1 MKSHSN
7 RTVPVRRSPGPFTHR
22 HSFPRGWA
30 GVPVALLVCGV
41 LACGDDPVEPP
52 VATTVTVS
60 PATASLASLGETVQL
75 SAMVRDQ
82 NGDVMTGA
90 PVSWSSSDAAVASVN
105 TSGLVTAAGNGM
117 ATITATSATASGT
130 AAVTVEQVPTA
141 VSVTPESVTL
151 AAVGETAQFTAAV
164 QDANGNAVAGAEV
177 SWASGDEAVATVDAN
192 GLVTA
197 VANGTATITATS
209 GSLSESGTVT
219 VEQEAAAVT
228 VAPDSVHLIVSGE
241 TAQLAAEVTDANGNV
256 IEGATV
262 SWASADEAVATVDAN
277 GLVAAV
283 ADGATMVTATSGGA
297 SASAAVTVMLQAAPT
312 SGPPAPTHAAQDV
325 ISLFSDAYE
334 DVTVDTWSAVWDQA
348 DVADVVIAG
357 NAARRYTNLIFAG
370 VEFTSQTVDA
380 TDATH
385 FRMDIW
391 TPDETA
397 AAAFRVKL
405 VDFGADGAFG
415 GGDDSEH
422 EVVITADDGLATEE
436 WVQLDLPFTAFPGLA
451 AREHLAQLIISGDP
465 NTVYV
470 DNVYFRRGEAPPPEP
485 VPTEAAPVPGD
496 AADDVI
502 SLYSDAYDDVTVDT
516 WSADWDVA
524 TVEDVEVA
532 GNATKKY
539 TGLVFA
545 GIEFTSATVNAADM
559 THFRMDIWTPDETVN
574 AAFKVK
580 LVDFGADGAWS
591 GGDDTEHEVTITAAD
606 GLVSQQWVQLDLALA
621 DFTGLGATEHLAQLI
636 ISGDPNTLYVDN
648 VYFRK
653 GAAPAAPSAPAPTPT
668 HGADAV
674 ISLFSG
680 PYADATVD
688 TWSASWDQADV
699 EDVVIE
705 GDTVKKYTNLV
716 FAGIEFTSAPID
728 ATAMTHFHMD
738 IWTPDETVNAAFKV
752 KLVDFGADGAWSGG
766 DDTEHEVTLT
776 AASDPALATGQWV
789 SYDLA
794 FADMTNLAAREH
806 LAQLIISGD
815 PNTVFVDNV
824 YFYAPPPSEPSEA
837 APTPSHH
844 ADSVISFFSDAYTD
858 VTVDTWSASWDQA
871 DVEDVQI
878 AGNATKRY
886 TNLVFAGIEFTSN
899 TVDATGMT
907 HFRIDIW
914 TPDPTAAPAV
924 FKVKLVDFG
933 ADGSFAGGDDTEH
946 EISLTASSDP
956 ALATAQW
963 LSYDIPLSD
972 FTALTTRGHLA
983 QLIISGDPNTVFVD
997 NVYLRK

>member
-1 MKSHSN
+1 MKSHSH
-7 RTVPVRRSPGPFTHR
+7 RTVTVRRSPESSTHR
-22 HSFPRGWA
+22 HSLPRGWA

-52 VATTVTVS
+52 VATTVAVS
-60 PATASLASLGETVQL
+60 PATASLASLGETVEL
-75 SAMVRDQ
+75 SATVRDQ

-90 PVSWSSSDAAVASVN
+90 PVSWSSSDNAVASVN

-117 ATITATSATASGT
+117 ATITATSGTASGT

-141 VSVTPESVTL
+141 VSVTPESATL
-151 AAVGETAQFTAAV
+151 ASLGETAQFTAAV

-177 SWASGDEAVATVDAN
+177 SWASGDGAVATVDAN

-209 GSLSESGTVT
+209 GSLSGSGAVT
-219 VEQEAAAVT
+219 VAQEAAAVT

-256 IEGATV
+256 IDGATV
-262 SWASADEAVATVDAN
+262 SWASADEGVATVDAN

-283 ADGATMVTATSGGA
+283 ADGATMVTATSGDA

-312 SGPPAPTHAAQDV
+312 SGPPAPTHTAEDV

-334 DVTVDTWSAVWDQA
+334 DVTVDTWSADWDQA
-348 DVADVVIAG
+348 DVADVDIAG
-357 NAARRYTNLIFAG
+357 NAARRYTNLVFAG
-370 VEFTSQTVDA
+370 IEFTSQTVDA
-380 TDATH
+380 TNTTH

-422 EVVITADDGLATEE
+422 EVVLTADDGLATEE

-485 VPTEAAPVPGD
+485 EPAEAAPTPGD

-524 TVEDVEVA
+524 AVEDVEVA

-580 LVDFGADGAWS
+580 LVDFGANGVWDG
-591 GGDDTEHEVTITAAD
+591 GGDDSEHEVTITAAD
-606 GLVSQQWVQLDLALA
+606 GLVSEQWVQLDLALA

-636 ISGDPNTLYVDN
+636 ISGDPNTVYVDN
-648 VYFRK
+648 VYFR
-653 GAAPAAPSAPAPTPT
+653 A
-668 HGADAV
+668 
-674 ISLFSG
+674 
-680 PYADATVD
+680 
-688 TWSASWDQADV
+688 
-699 EDVVIE
+699 
-705 GDTVKKYTNLV
+705 GD
-716 FAGIEFTSAPID
+716 
-728 ATAMTHFHMD
+728 
-738 IWTPDETVNAAFKV
+738 
-752 KLVDFGADGAWSGG
+752 
-766 DDTEHEVTLT
+766 
-776 AASDPALATGQWV
+776 
-789 SYDLA
+789 
-794 FADMTNLAAREH
+794 
-806 LAQLIISGD
+806 
-815 PNTVFVDNV
+815 
-824 YFYAPPPSEPSEA
+824 APPPPEAPTEP
-837 APTPSHH
+837 APTPSHP

-858 VTVDTWSASWDQA
+858 VTVDTWSADWDQA

-878 AGNATKRY
+878 AGNATKKY
-886 TNLVFAGIEFTSN
+886 TNLGFAGVEFTSN

-907 HFRIDIW
+907 HFRLDIW
-914 TPDPTAAPAV
+914 TPDPTAAAV

-933 ADGSFAGGDDTEH
+933 ADGAYQGGDDTEH

-963 LSYDIPLSD
+963 VSYDIPLSD
-972 FTALTTRGHLA
+972 FTALTARGHLA

>member
-1 MKSHSN
+1 MTSLNHRS
-7 RTVPVRRSPGPFTHR
+7 VPVRRLPGSSTR
-22 HSFPRGWA
+22 HLSIPRAWA
-30 GVPVALLVCGV
+30 GAAAALLVFGV

-52 VATTVTVS
+52 VATTVAVS
-60 PATASLASLGETVQL
+60 PATASLASLGETAQL

-90 PVSWSSSDAAVASVN
+90 PVNWSSSDNAVATVN
-105 TSGLVTAAGNGM
+105 TSGLVTAAGNGT
-117 ATITATSATASGT
+117 ATITASSGSASGT
-130 AAVTVEQVPTA
+130 ASVTVAQVPTA
-141 VSVTPESVTL
+141 VAVTPASVTL
-151 AAVGETAQFTAAV
+151 AAVGETAQFTAEV
-164 QDANGNAVAGAEV
+164 QDANGNAVAGASV
-177 SWASGDEAVATVDAN
+177 SWASGDEAVATVDAD

-209 GSLSESGTVT
+209 GSLSGTGTVA

-228 VAPDSVHLIVSGE
+228 VAPDAVHLIVAGE
-241 TAQLAAEVTDANGNV
+241 TAQLTAEVTDANGNV
-256 IEGATV
+256 IDGASV

-277 GLVAAV
+277 GLVTAV

-312 SGPPAPTHAAQDV
+312 SGPPAPTHAAEDV
-325 ISLFSDAYE
+325 ISLFSDSYE
-334 DVTVDTWSAVWDQA
+334 DVTVDTWSADWDQA
-348 DVADVVIAG
+348 DVADVEIAG
-357 NAARRYTNLIFAG
+357 NAAKRYTNLTFAG
-370 VEFTSQTVDA
+370 IEFTSQTVDA
-380 TDATH
+380 TNATH

-422 EVVITADDGLATEE
+422 EVVINADDGLATEQ
-436 WVQLDLPFTAFPGLA
+436 WVQLDLPLTEFPGLR

-470 DNVYFRRGEAPPPEP
+470 DNVYLRRGEAPPPEP
-485 VPTEAAPVPGD
+485 EPAEAAPAPGD
-496 AADDVI
+496 AADDVV
-502 SLYSDAYDDVTVDT
+502 SLYSDSYDDVTVDT
-516 WSADWDVA
+516 WSADWDQA
-524 TVEDVEVA
+524 DVEDVEVV

-545 GIEFTSATVNAADM
+545 GIEFTSATVNASDM

-580 LVDFGADGAWS
+580 LVDFGADGAFA

-606 GLVSQQWVQLDLALA
+606 GLASEQWVQLDLPLA

-636 ISGDPNTLYVDN
+636 ISGDPNTVYVDN
-648 VYFRK
+648 VYFRA
-653 GAAPAAPSAPAPTPT
+653 GDAPPPPAAP
-668 HGADAV
+668 
-674 ISLFSG
+674 
-680 PYADATVD
+680 
-688 TWSASWDQADV
+688 
-699 EDVVIE
+699 
-705 GDTVKKYTNLV
+705 
-716 FAGIEFTSAPID
+716 
-728 ATAMTHFHMD
+728 
-738 IWTPDETVNAAFKV
+738 
-752 KLVDFGADGAWSGG
+752 
-766 DDTEHEVTLT
+766 TE
-776 AASDPALATGQWV
+776 P
-789 SYDLA
+789 
-794 FADMTNLAAREH
+794 
-806 LAQLIISGD
+806 
-815 PNTVFVDNV
+815 
-824 YFYAPPPSEPSEA
+824 

-858 VTVDTWSASWDQA
+858 VTVDTWSADWDQA
-871 DVEDVQI
+871 DVEDVQV
-878 AGNATKRY
+878 AGNATKKY
-886 TNLVFAGIEFTSN
+886 TNLVFAGIEFTSS

-914 TPDPTAAPAV
+914 TPDPTAAAV

-946 EISLTASSDP
+946 EVSLTASSDP
-956 ALATAQW
+956 ALATGQW
-963 LSYDIPLSD
+963 VSYDIPLTD
-972 FTALTTRGHLA
+972 FTALTARGHLA

>member
-1 MKSHSN
+1 MKPHN
-7 RTVPVRRSPGPFTHR
+7 HRTVTVRRLSGSRTR
-22 HSFPRGWA
+22 LLSFPRAWA
-30 GVPVALLVCGV
+30 GAPVALLVCGA

-52 VATTVTVS
+52 VATTVAVA

-75 SAMVRDQ
+75 SATVRDQ
-82 NGDVMTGA
+82 NGEVMAGA
-90 PVSWSSSDAAVASVN
+90 SVSWSSSDNAVVSVN
-105 TSGLVTAAGNGM
+105 TSGLVTAAGNGT
-117 ATITATSATASGT
+117 ATVTATSGAASGT
-130 AAVTVEQVPTA
+130 ASVTVAQAAAA

-151 AAVGETAQFTAAV
+151 ASVGETAQFAAEV
-164 QDANGNAVAGAEV
+164 QDANGNAVAGASV
-177 SWASGDEAVATVDAN
+177 SWASADETVATVDAG

-209 GSLSESGTVT
+209 GSLSGTGTVM
-219 VEQEAAAVT
+219 VEQAAAAVT

-241 TAQLAAEVTDANGNV
+241 TAQLTAEVSDANGNM
-256 IEGATV
+256 IDGATV
-262 SWASADEAVATVDAN
+262 SWASADEAVAAVDAS
-277 GLVAAV
+277 GLVTAV
-283 ADGATMVTATSGGA
+283 ADGATTVTATSGGA

-312 SGPPAPTHAAQDV
+312 SGPPAPTHAADDV

-334 DVTVDTWSAVWDQA
+334 DVTVDTWSADWDQA
-348 DVADVVIAG
+348 DVADIEIAG
-357 NAARRYTNLIFAG
+357 NAAKRYTNLTFAG
-370 VEFTSQTVDA
+370 IEFTSQTVDA
-380 TDATH
+380 TNTTH

-422 EVVITADDGLATEE
+422 EVVLNADDGLATEQ
-436 WVQLDLPFTAFPGLA
+436 WVQLDLPFTDFPGLA

-470 DNVYFRRGEAPPPEP
+470 DNVYLRRGDAPPPAPEP
-485 VPTEAAPVPGD
+485 AQAAPMPGD
-496 AADDVI
+496 AADNVI
-502 SLYSDAYDDVTVDT
+502 SLFSDAYDDVTVDT
-516 WSADWDVA
+516 WSAVWDVA

-545 GIEFTSATVNAADM
+545 GIEFTSATVNAGDM

-580 LVDFGADGAWS
+580 LVDFGADGAFA

-606 GLVSQQWVQLDLALA
+606 GLVSEQWVQLDLPLA
-621 DFTGLGATEHLAQLI
+621 DLTGLGSREHLAQLI
-636 ISGDPNTLYVDN
+636 ISGDPNTVYVDN

-699 EDVVIE
+699 EDVAIE
-705 GDTVKKYTNLV
+705 ADTVKKYTNLV

-728 ATAMTHFHMD
+728 ATAMTHFHLD

-752 KLVDFGADGAWSGG
+752 KLVDFGADGAFAGG

-776 AASDPALATGQWV
+776 AASDPALATAQWV

-794 FADMTNLAAREH
+794 FADMTNLTAREH

-815 PNTVFVDNV
+815 PNTVFLDNV

-878 AGNATKRY
+878 SGNATKKY
-886 TNLVFAGIEFTSN
+886 TNLVFAGIEFTAS

-907 HFRIDIW
+907 HFHIDIW
-914 TPDPTAAPAV
+914 TPDPTAAPAA
-924 FKVKLVDFG
+924 FKIKLVDFG

-946 EISLTASSDP
+946 EISLTANSDP
-956 ALATAQW
+956 ALATGHW
-963 LSYDIPLSD
+963 VSYDIPLSD
-972 FTALTTRGHLA
+972 FTALTTQGHLA

-997 NVYLRK
+997 NVYLHK

>member
-1 MKSHSN
+1 MKSHSH
-7 RTVPVRRSPGPFTHR
+7 RSVAVRRTPGSSTR
-22 HSFPRGWA
+22 RLSFPRGWA
-30 GVPVALLVCGV
+30 GAPVALLVCGM

-52 VATTVTVS
+52 VATTVTVA

-75 SAMVRDQ
+75 GATVRDQ
-82 NGDVMTGA
+82 NGEVMAGV
-90 PVSWSSSDAAVASVN
+90 PVSWSSSDNAVASVN
-105 TSGLVTAAGNGM
+105 TSGLVTAAGNGT
-117 ATITATSATASGT
+117 ATISATSGTASGT
-130 AAVTVEQVPTA
+130 AAVTVAQVPTA
-141 VSVTPESVTL
+141 VVVMPESVTL
-151 AAVGETAQFTAAV
+151 AAVGEMAQFTAEV

-177 SWASGDEAVATVDAN
+177 SWASGDEAVATVDAG

-209 GSLSESGTVT
+209 GSLSGSGTVT

-228 VAPDSVHLIVSGE
+228 VAPDAVHLVVAGE
-241 TAQLAAEVTDANGNV
+241 TAQLVAEVTDANGNM
-256 IEGATV
+256 IDGASV

-277 GLVAAV
+277 GLVTAV
-283 ADGATMVTATSGGA
+283 ADGATMVTATSGAA
-297 SASAAVTVMLQAAPT
+297 SASATVTVMLQAAPA
-312 SGPPAPTHAAQDV
+312 SGPPAPTHAAEDV

-334 DVTVDTWSAVWDQA
+334 DVTVDTWSADWDQA
-348 DVADVVIAG
+348 DVADVEIAG
-357 NAARRYTNLIFAG
+357 NAAKRYTNLTFAG
-370 VEFTSQTVDA
+370 IEFTSQTVDA
-380 TDATH
+380 TNTTH

-391 TPDETA
+391 TPDETV

-422 EVVITADDGLATEE
+422 EVVLTADDGLATEQ
-436 WVQLDLPFTAFPGLA
+436 WVQLDLPFTVFPGLA

-470 DNVYFRRGEAPPPEP
+470 DNVYLRRGEAPPPEP
-485 VPTEAAPVPGD
+485 VPTEAAPAPGD

-545 GIEFTSATVNAADM
+545 GIEFTSATVNASDM
-559 THFRMDIWTPDETVN
+559 THFRMDIWTPDETID

-606 GLVSQQWVQLDLALA
+606 GLASEQWVQLDLALA

-636 ISGDPNTLYVDN
+636 ISGDPNTVYVDN

-680 PYADATVD
+680 PYTDATVD

-699 EDVVIE
+699 EDVAIE
-705 GDTVKKYTNLV
+705 SDTAKKYTNLV

-728 ATAMTHFHMD
+728 ATGMTHFHLD
-738 IWTPDETVNAAFKV
+738 IWTPDETLDAAFKV
-752 KLVDFGADGAWSGG
+752 KLVDFGADGAFAGG

-794 FADMTNLAAREH
+794 FSDMTNLAARAH

-824 YFYAPPPSEPSEA
+824 YFYAAAPGEPSEA

-878 AGNATKRY
+878 AGNATKKY
-886 TNLVFAGIEFTSN
+886 SNLVFAGIEFTSS

-914 TPDPTAAPAV
+914 TPDPTAAAV

-933 ADGSFAGGDDTEH
+933 ADGAFGGGDDVEH

-956 ALATAQW
+956 ALATGRW
-963 LSYDIPLSD
+963 VSYDVALSD
-972 FTALTTRGHLA
+972 FTGLTARGHLA